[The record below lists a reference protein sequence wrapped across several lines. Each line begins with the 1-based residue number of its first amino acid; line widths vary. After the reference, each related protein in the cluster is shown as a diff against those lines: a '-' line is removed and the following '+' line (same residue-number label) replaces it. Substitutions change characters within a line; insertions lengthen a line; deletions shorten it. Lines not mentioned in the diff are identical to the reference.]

1 VHTCSRCT
9 KYGVVDSWSAEC
21 CSWLVVAGL
30 ALALR
35 SARAVVS
42 HRLLIGR
49 RGHQGGLD
57 KLVPGNPVGSKDV
70 ACRVAGPLARSP
82 FTAEKRDR
90 NSLIEATT
98 LANATSLSSS
108 SLYTALLP
116 PPFPPFSPVRA
127 FFFHTEIICAK
138 LCLPRASLLF

>member
-1 VHTCSRCT
+1 MQPMYEVRVIGRRSVFVAVR
-9 KYGVVDSWSAEC
+9 GI
-21 CSWLVVAGL
+21 VAGL

-57 KLVPGNPVGSKDV
+57 KLVPGNPVGCKDV
-70 ACRVAGPLARSP
+70 ACRVAGPPDAQLVYCK
-82 FTAEKRDR
+82 KRDR

-98 LANATSLSSS
+98 LADAASLSSL
-108 SLYTALLP
+108 LYTALLP
-116 PPFPPFSPVRA
+116 RPLPPISPVRA
-127 FFFHTEIICAK
+127 FFFHSEIICAK